1 LEKIVGELQQELDAR
16 PKVAIEASRRELEER
31 NAQLESTNLQ
41 LKDALNR
48 ITELE
53 NLLNEKESD
62 LLAISRACTELETE
76 NEKVCDGCIIFAL

>member
-1 LEKIVGELQQELDAR
+1 
-16 PKVAIEASRRELEER
+16 
-31 NAQLESTNLQ
+31 
-41 LKDALNR
+41 LNR

-76 NEKVCDGCIIFAL
+76 NEKLRAKFGINLG